1 MVPIDEADFLGEAGA
16 NTLEFCIS
24 NILIADCWS
33 NNEVVNMA
41 DLRVV
46 IHGVIGK
53 MGSTVLEAASKES
66 GIQVVGGVDINAP
79 NSIMSLP
86 DGQGEIPVSA
96 DIEKVISETTPDVV
110 VDFTNADASMPAC
123 LKATSM
129 GVNLVIG
136 TTGLPDSYLDQLN
149 TQSVDNGT
157 GILVAPNFALGAV
170 LLMHI
175 SKGLGRYFEY
185 ADIVEMHHEAK
196 IDSPSGTAI
205 ALANSLKEGKP
216 SSFTKT
222 VPTKETIDG
231 TRGGDISG
239 ISIHSIRMPG
249 RIAHHEIILGAQGQT
264 LSLKHDT
271 VGRDSFMPGV
281 ILAIREVSK
290 VQGVVV
296 GLENIMGL

>member
-1 MVPIDEADFLGEAGA
+1 
-16 NTLEFCIS
+16 
-24 NILIADCWS
+24 
-33 NNEVVNMA
+33 MA

-46 IHGVIGK
+46 IHGIVGK
-53 MGSTVLEAASKES
+53 MGSTVLEAVSRES
-66 GIQVVGGVDINAP
+66 GMQVVGGVDINTS
-79 NSIMSLP
+79 NGVISLP

-96 DIEKVISETTPDVV
+96 DIEKIISETAPDVV

-136 TTGLPDSYLDQLN
+136 TTGLTDSYLDKLN
-149 TQSVDNGT
+149 TQSIANGT

-175 SKGLGRYFEY
+175 SKGLGKYFDY
-185 ADIVEMHHEAK
+185 ADIIEMHHEAK

-205 ALANSLKEGKP
+205 ALANSLKEART
-216 SSFTKT
+216 SSFTK
-222 VPTKETIDG
+222 PIPSKETVDG

-239 ISIHSIRMPG
+239 ISIHSVRMPG

-290 VQGVVV
+290 IKGVLV
-296 GLENIMGL
+296 GLEKVMGL